1 MPHFSNPIFSMSSIH
16 PQWRGGRTCI
26 FSLYSDHSIY
36 IITRYIKW
44 LYQLTPHATEFHCNA
59 LPSYTTVY

>member
-26 FSLYSDHSIY
+26 FALYSDHSIY
-36 IITRYIKW
+36 IITRYIK
-44 LYQLTPHATEFHCNA
+44 
-59 LPSYTTVY
+59 